1 MSLLHKN
8 KIWNKILYSK
18 ITLIFLLILCGLL
31 AVSVYG
37 RYTIERDMAGRREA
51 KEMELN
57 KLEERKGM
65 LKEKVDYLSND
76 RGVEAEIRKHF
87 DVAKEDEQVIVLIN
101 NARPSSVIPA
111 TTTNNLDTP
120 ESFWSKLIPW

>member
-8 KIWNKILYSK
+8 KVWNKILYSK
-18 ITLIFLLILCGLL
+18 LTLGFLLILCGFL

-57 KLEERKGM
+57 KLEERKEM
-65 LKEKVDYLSND
+65 LEEKVDYLSNE

-87 DVAKEDEQVIVLIN
+87 DVAKEDEQVIVLVN
-101 NARPSSVIPA
+101 NARPNNIIPA
-111 TTTNNLDTP
+111 TTTTESDVK